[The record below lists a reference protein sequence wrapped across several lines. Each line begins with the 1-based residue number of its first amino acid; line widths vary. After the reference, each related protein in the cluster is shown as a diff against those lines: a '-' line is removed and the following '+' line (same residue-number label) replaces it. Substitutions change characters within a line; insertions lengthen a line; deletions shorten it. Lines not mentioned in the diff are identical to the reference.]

1 MSDNIPKEHQYA
13 SLISAK
19 ILELFDSEK
28 EGAIPDEDFNDN
40 QNVTHFMHAL
50 ANLVPTYMYFQIT
63 GDHKTGIDFNHLA
76 NKLVFQYSKLV
87 EEPPKEE
94 EEVG

>member
-1 MSDNIPKEHQYA
+1 
-13 SLISAK
+13 
-19 ILELFDSEK
+19 
-28 EGAIPDEDFNDN
+28 
-40 QNVTHFMHAL
+40 
-50 ANLVPTYMYFQIT
+50 MYFQIT

-94 EEVG
+94 EQVDVSEPESSTEIKDAQA